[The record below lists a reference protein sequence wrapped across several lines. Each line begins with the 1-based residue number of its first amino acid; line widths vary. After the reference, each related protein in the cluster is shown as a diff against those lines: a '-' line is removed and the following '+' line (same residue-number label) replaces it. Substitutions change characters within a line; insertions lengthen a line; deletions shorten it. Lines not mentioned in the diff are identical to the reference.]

1 MLSLDIK
8 IPLPKFDI
16 EFQHTVVPK
25 DRSAAYASTY
35 ANMTKPHDQCQTDLT
50 DPFK

>member
-8 IPLPKFDI
+8 IPLPNFDI

-25 DRSAAYASTY
+25 DRSAASAS
-35 ANMTKPHDQCQTDLT
+35 TKPHDQCQTDLT